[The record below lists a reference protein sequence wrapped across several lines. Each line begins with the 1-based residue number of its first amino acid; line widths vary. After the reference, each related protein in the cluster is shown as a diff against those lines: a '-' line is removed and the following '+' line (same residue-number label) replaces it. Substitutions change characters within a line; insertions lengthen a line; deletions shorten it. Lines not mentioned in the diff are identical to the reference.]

1 MTPNFFPNGKN
12 TPSFSSEIEI
22 STARWQKRLIPK
34 SKRREMES
42 WTDRGRDLFR
52 KCVASTFFQP
62 WKSLTFPRCCP
73 RRIPALARVEL
84 VCVAV
89 RCGWAVEY
97 FRRCSVCVCV
107 FGPFSC
113 RLNQTTT
120 SPRRKG
126 RQQQESGVAII
137 IFPTDKWLQ
146 CVGELSQCQIIRRS
160 GGVWLFWEDGHS
172 FCVCV
177 CVQAV
182 LMCRWFF
189 SCRFDEKPTPRL
201 NDR

>member
-1 MTPNFFPNGKN
+1 MEVLNISSLLPTAHTCPRQSRVGLCCCEMRV
-12 TPSFSSEIEI
+12 SGWVFSSV
-22 STARWQKRLIPK
+22 L
-34 SKRREMES
+34 
-42 WTDRGRDLFR
+42 
-52 KCVASTFFQP
+52 C
-62 WKSLTFPRCCP
+62 
-73 RRIPALARVEL
+73 
-84 VCVAV
+84 
-89 RCGWAVEY
+89 
-97 FRRCSVCVCV
+97 VCVCV

-177 CVQAV
+177 CV
-182 LMCRWFF
+182 CRQC
-189 SCRFDEKPTPRL
+189 SCVVDSSRVVSTKNQRPDWMTGKNSEKSRLLPTTTRM
-201 NDR
+201 D